1 MKKYFVLVLISTILF
16 SCNKPMSCKTSM
28 SDFHQLFDD
37 LVANGNKD
45 EFHLDFEVHSYQF
58 KVNSDKTICKIG
70 YQSFD
75 ALENVKYT
83 IEITDLTDNS
93 DYLNYSQKFKSN
105 KTSYI
110 TISSGF
116 KLKAGHIYEIKRIQN
131 NYGAYISNT
140 IGRVAFGNIQFPI
153 SHNGLTILSSSF
165 NGAASPSLNGALPFI
180 DIVFAK

>member
-1 MKKYFVLVLISTILF
+1 
-16 SCNKPMSCKTSM
+16 M

-45 EFHLDFEVHSYQF
+45 EINSDHEVHSYQF
-58 KVNSDKTICKIG
+58 KVDSDKTICKIG
-70 YQSFD
+70 YQSVEELKD
-75 ALENVKYT
+75 VKYT

-93 DYLNYSQKFKSN
+93 DYLSYSQKFKSN

-110 TISSGF
+110 SIDAGF

-131 NYGAYISNT
+131 NYGTYISNT
-140 IGRVAFGNIQFPI
+140 RGRTAGDNLQFPI

-165 NGAASPSLNGALPFI
+165 NGAASPLLNSALPFI
-180 DIVFAK
+180 DIVFTK